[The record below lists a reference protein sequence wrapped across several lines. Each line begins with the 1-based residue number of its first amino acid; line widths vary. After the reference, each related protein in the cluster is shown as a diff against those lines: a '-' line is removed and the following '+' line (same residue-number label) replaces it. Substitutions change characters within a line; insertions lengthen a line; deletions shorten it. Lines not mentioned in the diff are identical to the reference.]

1 MKLSQYQFIDANII
15 MYAIGSPH
23 ALRESCIATLK
34 KIKNGA
40 IQVVANTEVLQEILY
55 RFYSIKRFTQ
65 AEAAYH
71 STIEICKEIL
81 PVTRHDMDLALELMK
96 KYTSITSRDAV
107 HAATMINHEI
117 KDIISVDPHFDLIS
131 DVRRIPPA

>member
-65 AEAAYH
+65 AETAYFA
-71 STIEICKEIL
+71 TIEICAEIL
-81 PVTRHDMDLALELMK
+81 PVTRNDMDMALDLLK
-96 KYTSITSRDAV
+96 KYPTITSRDAV